1 MKEKSQPVGFTV
13 YRLGKTQINYDFPKK
28 HEESCLDVEVDVLE
42 PLLDIEAGAGLLDP
56 GEVSVADNLGFG
68 IVRGQTLEEIL

>member
-1 MKEKSQPVGFTV
+1 M
-13 YRLGKTQINYDFPKK
+13 
-28 HEESCLDVEVDVLE
+28 EVDVLE